1 MARKRRKFS
10 AEFKH
15 RVAIEAVSERKTLS
29 ELAQEHDL
37 HPNQIV
43 QWKKVLQRD
52 GRSLFQRAKSCS
64 DTDDQQELIERLY
77 QQIGQLQFELNW
89 LKKKSG
95 HGA

>member
-15 RVAIEAVSERKTLS
+15 RVALEAVSERKTLT
-29 ELAQEHDL
+29 ELAQDYDL

-43 QWKKVLQRD
+43 QWKKVLQQD
-52 GRSLFQRAKSCS
+52 GQSLFQRKNKT
-64 DTDDQQELIERLY
+64 TDDDHSELIERLY